1 MKSVLGGALALATIL
16 AGGSALAT
24 TVTSTTGFLSTYTGP
39 KNSDLDLASVSA
51 TINGDDLVLSATAEG
66 PIGQTAGA
74 DYVWGVNTV
83 GASAPAPFASEGF
96 GRVLFNDAIGVVP
109 GGAGVTVSGDTITD
123 TVALSSLK
131 NVVLNPEQFGISLWT
146 VAGKGFSGF
155 AEFAPGNGTFT
166 PSLGS
171 AVPEPATWALMI
183 VGLGAM
189 GAAMRGARRQPAA
202 ILA

>member
-16 AGGSALAT
+16 VGGPALAT

-39 KNSDLDLASVSA
+39 KNGDLDLASVSA
-51 TINGDDLVLSATAEG
+51 TIDGADLVLSATAEA
-66 PIGQTAGA
+66 PIGTTMGA
-74 DYVWGVNTV
+74 VYVWGVNTV

-96 GRVLFNDAIGVVP
+96 GRVLFNDAVVAAP

-123 TVALSSLK
+123 TVAISSLK
-131 NVVLNPEQFGISLWT
+131 DVKLNPEQFGISLWT

-166 PSLGS
+166 PSPGS
-171 AVPEPATWALMI
+171 AVPEPANWALMI
-183 VGLGAM
+183 VGFGAM
-189 GAAMRGARRQPAA
+189 GAAMRGARRKPAA
-202 ILA
+202 TLA